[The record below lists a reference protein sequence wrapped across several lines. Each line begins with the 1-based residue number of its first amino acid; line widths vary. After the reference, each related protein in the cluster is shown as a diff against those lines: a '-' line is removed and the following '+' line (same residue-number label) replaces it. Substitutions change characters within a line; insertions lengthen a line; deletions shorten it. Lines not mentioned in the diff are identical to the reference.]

1 MDNCNSIINKIYL
14 KIKLNE
20 IQKKKR
26 IVKPGGSICSELLC
40 DQPNG
45 TGILLI

>member
-26 IVKPGGSICSELLC
+26 IAFVVNFYVTNPMG
-40 DQPNG
+40 QAFY
-45 TGILLI
+45 